1 MLKKKK
7 KTRTK
12 ILQFLPVHINW
23 RPCSEFGQSQQA
35 GRHLSR
41 CCGLHLKVQASNGF
55 FKTLPLRGIRARSLW
70 VWTWWYFAVNSFKF
84 LIWWGVGL
92 DECQPASLEEK
103 GGWKSPPDTWVPP
116 VQEGSGWWLQP
127 GGEASGRW
135 AGLLRWGWASRAI
148 ATVPPCRGEPFVTGP
163 SCCVT
168 TKCLS
173 WRPAWI
179 RLALNSAVP

>member
-1 MLKKKK
+1 MLKKKN

-103 GGWKSPPDTWVPP
+103 GGWKSPPTHGCPRCRKA
-116 VQEGSGWWLQP
+116 LA
-127 GGEASGRW
+127 GGC
-135 AGLLRWGWASRAI
+135 SRAVKPQ
-148 ATVPPCRGEPFVTGP
+148 AAEQGSCGGAGPRGPLPRCHRAGESPLWQGLRAV
-163 SCCVT
+163 S
-168 TKCLS
+168 
-173 WRPAWI
+173 RQNA
-179 RLALNSAVP
+179 LAGVQHGFA